1 MEHSSAVSASRTA
14 MAKSSCRKVHDML
27 KGGYPAAI
35 ATTCDNGRLAAHS
48 GRSWS
53 PWRTVAVGGFDWTV
67 LAFSMLSRRQ
77 RPLPRLQGPGAPAYQ
92 FEPERDNLRHD
103 RPVDH
108 RRPTLAH

>member
-1 MEHSSAVSASRTA
+1 
-14 MAKSSCRKVHDML
+14 MAGWQRIPDGH
-27 KGGYPAAI
+27 
-35 ATTCDNGRLAAHS
+35 GRR
-48 GRSWS
+48 GEQ
-53 PWRTVAVGGFDWTV
+53 WRLVGFDWTV